1 MWNILLRNEDMNG
14 SLLVGITGGIGSGKS
29 FVCRKLESLGFSV
42 YYCDDEAKRLMVSDE
57 VIVGELKKLIGENAY
72 NSDGS
77 LNKKLLSEFLFKNK
91 SNANKVNSIVHPR
104 VKTDIL
110 RWAESLSGKCLFV
123 ESAILFESGFDSII
137 DIRVLVYAPENVRLH
152 RVMERD
158 NISDESVKK
167 RMDAQMC
174 DEIKR
179 KKSDFCICN
188 DGISDV
194 DIQIKHLLSSIC

>member
-1 MWNILLRNEDMNG
+1 MN
-14 SLLVGITGGIGSGKS
+14 SAVRI
-29 FVCRKLESLGFSV
+29 FGF
-42 YYCDDEAKRLMVSDE
+42 
-57 VIVGELKKLIGENAY
+57 
-72 NSDGS
+72 
-77 LNKKLLSEFLFKNK
+77 FKNK
-91 SNANKVNSIVHPR
+91 IFFFFFA
-104 VKTDIL
+104 
-110 RWAESLSGKCLFV
+110 G
-123 ESAILFESGFDSII
+123 LFESGFDSIV